1 MSVAANH
8 RVAGPVDAP
17 VEPPRVVRQR
27 RMRPGL
33 LGLAVLLI
41 ALGGLGAAFAVTS
54 VRATGTYL
62 AVARPV
68 SVGTALTADDLRSV
82 QVAGGVGLS
91 PVAAGKI
98 NEVLGKRAAV
108 TLVEGTLL
116 TMGQLT
122 DKPLLGPGQQQVAIG
137 LKPNQVPAK
146 ELRPGDKVLLVST
159 PPQNA
164 STTTGEARTSQ
175 TTRYEATVVDA
186 TEPDEKGPDRTTIV
200 VYLALAG
207 RDAPAVVTLAAQ
219 NRLAVILTGAA

>member
-1 MSVAANH
+1 MSLAANH
-8 RVAGPVDAP
+8 RIAGPVDAP

-91 PVAAGKI
+91 PVPASKV
-98 NEVLGKRAAV
+98 NDVVGKRAAV
-108 TLVEGTLL
+108 TLVPGTLI
-116 TMGQLT
+116 TMDQLT
-122 DKPLLGPGQQQVAIG
+122 TKPLLGPGQQQVAIG

-159 PPQNA
+159 PPQNT
-164 STTTGEARTSQ
+164 STTGEARAPQ
-175 TTRYEATVVDA
+175 ATRYEAIVVDA
-186 TEPDEKGPDRTTIV
+186 TEPDEKGPDRTTVV